1 MIRCGDILLLLL
13 LLLLR
18 AALLLLLLL
27 LLGALGQVQQLH
39 SGGSMAAQGQ
49 EKGAGGTAGS
59 GRLRRGLVE
68 GRRGTRG
75 RGVHGEHRT
84 PNSAVLYQSQR
95 LSDRGGRLLH
105 MVLFQFFFDRLS
117 TM

>member
-1 MIRCGDILLLLL
+1 MIRCGDVLLLL

-27 LLGALGQVQQLH
+27 LLLGPLGQMQQLH
-39 SGGSMAAQGQ
+39 SGGRMAAQGQ

-68 GRRGTRG
+68 GGRGTSG
-75 RGVHGEHRT
+75 RGVHGEHR
-84 PNSAVLYQSQR
+84 PPSSAVLYQS
-95 LSDRGGRLLH
+95 
-105 MVLFQFFFDRLS
+105 
-117 TM
+117 

>member
-1 MIRCGDILLLLL
+1 MIVERPTAFPKLEIGLVIRCGDVLLLL

-27 LLGALGQVQQLH
+27 GPLCEVQQLH
-39 SGGSMAAQGQ
+39 SSGRMAAQGQ

-68 GRRGTRG
+68 WRRGTRG

-84 PNSAVLYQSQR
+84 PNSAVLYQA
-95 LSDRGGRLLH
+95 
-105 MVLFQFFFDRLS
+105 
-117 TM
+117 